1 MDLFIAKQQ
10 KIYQRQAEVI
20 RNFPALWSQ
29 MMTEWRQPGSEDR
42 AWLMYS
48 ANYLFRTKDIRWAM
62 DPVRLKHR
70 LPKAPDVD
78 MVRDLCDLSFVL
90 LTHRHADHLDLS
102 LLRQLKDFP
111 ILWVVPAPLLDIVLA
126 DVEIP
131 ADRLIL
137 PEPLQ
142 RIDIQ
147 GVYITPFDGLHL
159 ERHPGAKTPSG
170 VPATGYLVE
179 FNGKRWLF
187 PGDTRTYDASR
198 LPSFGAVDGLFAH
211 LWLGRGCA
219 SMENPPL
226 LDAFC
231 RFCIELQPKRIV
243 LTHLEEFGRDA
254 DDYWDNEHA
263 QKVRLNLREKTPEIE
278 VSVARL
284 GESVLL

>member
-1 MDLFIAKQQ
+1 MALFTAKQQ
-10 KIYQRQAEVI
+10 QIYQRQVEVI
-20 RNFPALWSQ
+20 QNFPTLWSQ
-29 MMTEWRQPGSEDR
+29 MMTEWHQPGLEDR

-78 MVRDLCDLSFVL
+78 MVRDLCDLNFVL
-90 LTHRHADHLDLS
+90 LTHRHADHLDLG

-111 ILWVVPAPLLDIVLA
+111 IFWVVPAHILDVVLA
-126 DVEIP
+126 GVEIP
-131 ADRLIL
+131 ADRLIV
-137 PEPLQ
+137 PEALKP
-142 RIDIQ
+142 IEIQ
-147 GVYITPFDGLHL
+147 GIGITPFEGQHW
-159 ERHPGAKTPSG
+159 EKQPGTELPRG

-198 LPSFGAVDGLFAH
+198 LPAFGAVDGLFAH

-219 SMENPPL
+219 NMEHPPL

-231 RFCIELQPKRIV
+231 QFCLDLHPKKVV

-254 DDYWDNEHA
+254 DDYWDQGHA
-263 QKVRLNLREKTPEIE
+263 QRVRSCLREKTREIE
-278 VSVARL
+278 ISVARL